1 MAERYTRTPRQA
13 VVLRAL
19 NERLV
24 EASPTEIAVSGLLPL
39 GEVKITL
46 AALEQAGFVSSWPV
60 ESQAVEEVFEMT
72 NRGQAVVR
80 ALDPV
85 KGTPSVG
92 SVARLSQGRL
102 LGLFTGE
109 KPKYV
114 EIVSDGTG

>member
-1 MAERYTRTPRQA
+1 MAERYTLTPRQA

-19 NERLV
+19 NERIV

-39 GEVKITL
+39 AEVKATL
-46 AALEQAGFVSSWPV
+46 AALKQAKLVSSWQVDSP
-60 ESQAVEEVFEMT
+60 APEEVFEMT
-72 NRGQAVVR
+72 NQGQAIVR

-102 LGLFTGE
+102 MSLFTGE

-114 EIVSDGTG
+114 EIVSDEIV